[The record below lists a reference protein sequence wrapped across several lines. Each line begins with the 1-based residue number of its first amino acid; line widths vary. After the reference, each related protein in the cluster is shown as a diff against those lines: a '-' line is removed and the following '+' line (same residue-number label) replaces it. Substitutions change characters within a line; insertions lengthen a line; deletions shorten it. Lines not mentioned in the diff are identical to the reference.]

1 MRTDKPLFRAVDW
14 PETMSAEQII
24 FLLIVFI
31 TLTLFISER
40 VRIDVA
46 AMLTLLALAVTG
58 ILTPAEALSGF
69 SSEPAI
75 IVASVFVISAALNST
90 GVTERIGTLIAR
102 AGGAKEWRAIIVVMP
117 AVAALAAFSHH
128 LMITAMML
136 PILMRFA
143 RTHKLSPSRLL
154 MPMSL
159 AASLGTTL
167 TIFSAPA
174 ILLANHLLRTSEQPV
189 LGIFGI
195 TPIGA
200 ALVGLA
206 IIYMSLGRWLL
217 PRRLARADEA
227 DYLRLDRYYTELV
240 VEADSRWID
249 RPIAEFNMHFEGR
262 LDVVEWLRG
271 GVPQRNTGR
280 ESIMRAGD
288 LLFVR
293 ASPDEIASV
302 EGEPGLALHAVR
314 KYSDTLE
321 SGRGKDVDTQQLVQ
335 VIVAPHSPFVGETI
349 GSIDFRRT
357 MGVVVVG
364 MWRRQGWISEELS
377 QVRLSEGDL
386 LVVRGTADRLSE
398 LSGHHGFLMMVPFSA
413 NPRRRQRAA
422 RALLIVVAVVAAAAS
437 GEVPAQMAFLAG
449 AVALVLTGCV
459 SVESAYREID
469 VRIFVMIAGV
479 IPLGLAMEQTGTA
492 AFLAQQL
499 LQVTMGWHPL
509 AVLLTLFWAA
519 ALVTQILSDAA
530 TVVLLGPIS
539 LALALAL
546 GLPPQPFIVC
556 TALGAVAAFLT
567 PIGHHGN
574 LLILNPGQYTFGD
587 FLRVGVPLTIC
598 ISLVSVWMAQWLWL
612 DGPFIPDW
620 ALIVQEL
627 KQRF

>member
-1 MRTDKPLFRAVDW
+1 
-14 PETMSAEQII
+14 MSTEQIV
-24 FLLIVFI
+24 FLLIVAV
-31 TLTLFISER
+31 TLMLFISER

-46 AMLTLLALAVTG
+46 AMLTLLALAVTE

-69 SSEPAI
+69 ASEPAI
-75 IVASVFVISAALNST
+75 IVASVFVISAALNAT

-128 LMITAMML
+128 LMVTAMML
-136 PILMRFA
+136 PILMRLA

-174 ILLANHLLRTSEQPV
+174 FLLMNHLLRTSEQEA

-206 IIYMSLGRWLL
+206 IVYISLGRWLL

-227 DYLRLDRYYTELV
+227 DYLRLDRYYTELII
-240 VEADSRWID
+240 EENSRWIG
-249 RPIAEFNMHFEGR
+249 RPITEFNLHFEGR

-271 GVPQRNTGR
+271 GVRQRNAGR
-280 ESIMRAGD
+280 ESVLQAGD

-293 ASPDEIASV
+293 ASPDEIASI
-302 EGEPGLALHAVR
+302 EGEPGLELHAVR
-314 KYSDTLE
+314 KYGETLQ
-321 SGRGKDVDTQQLVQ
+321 SGRGKEADAQQLVQ
-335 VIVAPHSPFVGETI
+335 VVVAPHSPFVGETI

-364 MWRRQGWISEELS
+364 MWRRQGWIREELS

-386 LVVRGTADRLSE
+386 LVVRGTPDKLSE
-398 LSGHHGFLMMVPFSA
+398 LAGHHGFLMMVPFFA
-413 NPRRRQRAA
+413 NPRRRKRAA
-422 RALLIVVAVVAAAAS
+422 RALLIVTAVVAAAAS

-459 SVESAYREID
+459 SVEHAYREID

-479 IPLGLAMEQTGTA
+479 IPLGLAMEKTGTA
-492 AFLAQQL
+492 EFFAEQL
-499 LQVTMGWHPL
+499 QQVTVGWHPL
-509 AVLLTLFWAA
+509 IVLLTLYWAA

-546 GLPPQPFIVC
+546 GLPPQPFLVC
-556 TALGAVAAFLT
+556 TALGAVTAFLT

-587 FLRVGVPLTIC
+587 FLRVGVPLTVG
-598 ISLVSVWMAQWLWL
+598 ISVVSVWMAQWLWL
-612 DGPFIPDW
+612 DGPLIPDW
-620 ALIVQEL
+620 ELVLRAL
-627 KQRF
+627 RND

>member
-1 MRTDKPLFRAVDW
+1 
-14 PETMSAEQII
+14 MSADQVVY
-24 FLLIVFI
+24 LLIVAV
-31 TLTLFISER
+31 TLMLFISER

-58 ILTPAEALSGF
+58 ILSPAQALSGF
-69 SSEPAI
+69 ASEPAI
-75 IVASVFVISAALNST
+75 IVASVFVISAALGAT
-90 GVTERIGTLIAR
+90 GLTERIGAYISRGAGAR
-102 AGGAKEWRAIIVVMP
+102 EWRAILVVMP

-136 PILMRFA
+136 PIMMRLA
-143 RTHKLSPSRLL
+143 REQKLSPSRLL

-159 AASLGTTL
+159 AASIGTTL

-174 ILLANHLLRTSEQPV
+174 FLLANHLLRTGDHQT

-195 TPIGA
+195 TPIGV
-200 ALVGLA
+200 ALVALA
-206 IIYMSLGRWLL
+206 VIYMSLGRWLL
-217 PRRLARADEA
+217 PRRLARPHET

-240 VEADSRWID
+240 VEEDSRWID
-249 RPIAEFNMHFEGR
+249 RPLGEFNLHFEGR
-262 LDVVEWLRG
+262 LEVVEW
-271 GVPQRNTGR
+271 
-280 ESIMRAGD
+280 MRAGVRQRNAGRQSVLHAGD
-288 LLFVR
+288 VLFVR

-302 EGEPGLALHAVR
+302 EGEAGLALHAVR
-314 KYSDTLE
+314 KYS
-321 SGRGKDVDTQQLVQ
+321 GKPVEAKEEKDAYQLVQ
-335 VIVAPHSPFVGETI
+335 VVVAPHSQFVGETI
-349 GSIDFRRT
+349 AGIDFRRS

-364 MWRRQGWISEELS
+364 MWRREGWIREELS

-386 LVVRGTADRLSE
+386 LVLRGTPDKLSE
-398 LSGHHGFLMMVPFSA
+398 LAAHHGFLMMVPFTA
-413 NPRRRQRAA
+413 NPRRRERAA
-422 RALLIVVAVVAAAAS
+422 WAVVIVAAVVAAAAS
-437 GEVPAQMAFLAG
+437 GVVPAQMAFLAG
-449 AVALVLTGCV
+449 AVTLVITGCV
-459 SVESAYREID
+459 SIDQAYREID

-492 AFLAQQL
+492 ALLADQL
-499 LQVTMGWHPL
+499 QRVVMDWHPL
-509 AVLLTLFWAA
+509 AVLLSLFWAA

-539 LALALAL
+539 LALAVAL

-587 FLRVGVPLTIC
+587 FLRVGVPLTVC

-612 DGPFIPDW
+612 GGPLVPDW
-620 ALIVQEL
+620 GVLLQQL
-627 KQRF
+627 GNFLR

>member
-1 MRTDKPLFRAVDW
+1 
-14 PETMSAEQII
+14 MSSQQVV
-24 FLLIVFI
+24 FLLIVAV
-31 TLTLFISER
+31 TLMLFISER
-40 VRIDVA
+40 VRMDVA

-58 ILTPAEALSGF
+58 ILTPVQALSGF
-69 SSEPAI
+69 ASEPAI
-75 IVASVFVISAALNST
+75 IVASVFVISAALNAT
-90 GVTERIGTLIAR
+90 GVTERIGALIAR
-102 AGGAKEWRAIIVVMP
+102 AAGAKEWRAIIVVMS

-136 PILMRFA
+136 PIMMRLA
-143 RTHKLSPSRLL
+143 REQKLSPSRLL

-167 TIFSAPA
+167 TLFSAPA
-174 ILLANHLLRTSEQPV
+174 FLLANHLLRTGDQPV

-200 ALVGLA
+200 ALVGLG

-217 PRRLARADEA
+217 PRRLARADET
-227 DYLRLDRYYTELV
+227 DYLRLDRYYTELII
-240 VEADSRWID
+240 EENSPWID
-249 RPIAEFNMHFEGR
+249 RPLAEFNVHFKGR
-262 LDVVEWLRG
+262 LEVVEWLRA
-271 GVPQRNTGR
+271 GVPQRNSGS
-280 ESIMRAGD
+280 ESILQVGD
-288 LLFVR
+288 VLFVR

-302 EGEPGLALHAVR
+302 DGEAGLALHAVR
-314 KYSDTLE
+314 KYSGKPQADGNEDADTHH
-321 SGRGKDVDTQQLVQ
+321 LVQ
-335 VIVAPHSPFVGETI
+335 VVVAPHSQFVGETI
-349 GSIDFRRT
+349 GSVDFRKT

-364 MWRRQGWISEELS
+364 MWRRQGWIREALS

-386 LVVRGTADRLSE
+386 LVVRGTPDKLSE
-398 LSGHHGFLMMVPFSA
+398 LSGHHGFLMMVPFTA
-413 NPRRRQRAA
+413 NPRRRRRAA
-422 RALLIVVAVVAAAAS
+422 RALLIVAAVVAAAAS

-449 AVALVLTGCV
+449 AVALVITGCV
-459 SVESAYREID
+459 SVEQAYREID

-492 AFLAQQL
+492 AMFAEQL
-499 LQVTMGWHPL
+499 QKVTVGWHPL
-509 AVLLTLFWAA
+509 AVLLALFWAA

-587 FLRVGVPLTIC
+587 FLRVGVPLTVG

-612 DGPFIPDW
+612 GGPLIPDW
-620 ALIVQEL
+620 DLVMQEL
-627 KQRF
+627 RERF

>member
-1 MRTDKPLFRAVDW
+1 
-14 PETMSAEQII
+14 MSADQIVY
-24 FLLIVFI
+24 LLIVAI
-31 TLTLFISER
+31 TLMLFISER

-58 ILTPAEALSGF
+58 ILSPAEALSGF
-69 SSEPAI
+69 ASEPAI
-75 IVASVFVISAALNST
+75 IVASVFVISAALSAT
-90 GVTERIGTLIAR
+90 GVTEQIGAFISRAAGAR
-102 AGGAKEWRAIIVVMP
+102 EWRAILVVMP

-136 PILMRFA
+136 PIMMRLA
-143 RTHKLSPSRLL
+143 REQKLSPSRLL

-159 AASLGTTL
+159 AASIGTTL

-174 ILLANHLLRTSEQPV
+174 FLLANHLLRTGDHQALS
-189 LGIFGI
+189 IFGI

-200 ALVGLA
+200 ALVALA
-206 IIYMSLGRWLL
+206 VIYMSLGRWLL
-217 PRRLARADEA
+217 PRRLARPNET
-227 DYLRLDRYYTELV
+227 DYLRLDRYYTELI
-240 VEADSRWID
+240 VEENSRWID
-249 RPIAEFNMHFEGR
+249 RPLGEFNLHFENR
-262 LDVVEWLRG
+262 LEVVEW
-271 GVPQRNTGR
+271 
-280 ESIMRAGD
+280 MRAGVRQRNAGRQSVLHAGD
-288 LLFVR
+288 VLFVR

-302 EGEPGLALHAVR
+302 EGEAGLALHAVR
-314 KYSDTLE
+314 KYS
-321 SGRGKDVDTQQLVQ
+321 GKAAVGKEDKDAYQLVQ
-335 VIVAPHSPFVGETI
+335 VVVAPHSQFVGETI
-349 GSIDFRRT
+349 AGIDFRRS

-364 MWRRQGWISEELS
+364 MWRREGWIREELS
-377 QVRLSEGDL
+377 QVRLNEGDL
-386 LVVRGTADRLSE
+386 LVLRGTSNKLSE
-398 LSGHHGFLMMVPFSA
+398 LAGHHGFLMMVPFTA

-422 RALLIVVAVVAAAAS
+422 SAIVIVAAVVAGAAS
-437 GEVPAQMAFLAG
+437 GVVPAQMAFLAG

-459 SVESAYREID
+459 SIDQAYREID

-492 AFLAQQL
+492 ALLADQL
-499 LQVTMGWHPL
+499 QRVVMDWHPL
-509 AVLLTLFWAA
+509 AVLLSLFWAA

-539 LALALAL
+539 LALAVAL

-587 FLRVGVPLTIC
+587 FLRVGVPLTIG

-612 DGPFIPDW
+612 DGPLIPDW
-620 ALIVQEL
+620 GVLLQSL
-627 KQRF
+627 RNLLP

>member
-1 MRTDKPLFRAVDW
+1 
-14 PETMSAEQII
+14 MSADQIVY
-24 FLLIVFI
+24 LLIVAI
-31 TLTLFISER
+31 TLMLFISER

-58 ILTPAEALSGF
+58 ILSPAEALSGF
-69 SSEPAI
+69 ASEPAI
-75 IVASVFVISAALNST
+75 IVASVFVISAALSAT
-90 GVTERIGTLIAR
+90 GVTEQIGAFISRAAGAR
-102 AGGAKEWRAIIVVMP
+102 EWRAILVVMP

-136 PILMRFA
+136 PIMMRLA
-143 RTHKLSPSRLL
+143 REQKLSPSRLL

-159 AASLGTTL
+159 AASIGTTL

-174 ILLANHLLRTSEQPV
+174 FLLANHLLRTGDHQALS
-189 LGIFGI
+189 IFGI

-200 ALVGLA
+200 ALVALA
-206 IIYMSLGRWLL
+206 VIYMSLGRWLL
-217 PRRLARADEA
+217 PRRLARPNET
-227 DYLRLDRYYTELV
+227 DYLRLDRYYTELI
-240 VEADSRWID
+240 VEENSRWID
-249 RPIAEFNMHFEGR
+249 RPLGEFNLHFENR
-262 LDVVEWLRG
+262 LEVVEW
-271 GVPQRNTGR
+271 
-280 ESIMRAGD
+280 MRAGVRQRNAGRQSVLHAGD
-288 LLFVR
+288 VLFVR

-302 EGEPGLALHAVR
+302 EGEAGLALHAVR
-314 KYSDTLE
+314 KYS
-321 SGRGKDVDTQQLVQ
+321 GKAAVGKEDKDAYQLVQ
-335 VIVAPHSPFVGETI
+335 VVVAPHSQFVGETI
-349 GSIDFRRT
+349 AGIDFRRS

-364 MWRRQGWISEELS
+364 MWRREGWIREELS
-377 QVRLSEGDL
+377 QVRLNEGDL
-386 LVVRGTADRLSE
+386 LVLRGTSNKLSE
-398 LSGHHGFLMMVPFSA
+398 LAGHHGFLMMVPFTA

-422 RALLIVVAVVAAAAS
+422 SAIVIVAAVVAGAAS
-437 GEVPAQMAFLAG
+437 GVVPAQMAFLAG

-459 SVESAYREID
+459 SIDQAYREID

-492 AFLAQQL
+492 ALLADQL
-499 LQVTMGWHPL
+499 QRVVMDWHPL
-509 AVLLTLFWAA
+509 AVLLSLFWAA

-539 LALALAL
+539 LALAVAL

-587 FLRVGVPLTIC
+587 FLRVGVPLTIG

-612 DGPFIPDW
+612 DGPLIPDRGV
-620 ALIVQEL
+620 LLQSL
-627 KQRF
+627 RNLLP